1 MCLTD
6 KNCDMGYKAEQNG
19 FGAWA
24 YSEGQENFD
33 RLLEKFS
40 DKEKN
45 IQMGNNG
52 YQYFCDNYDVE
63 KVYPLIVE
71 KVQGEKL

>member
-24 YSEGQENFD
+24 LSDGQENFEK
-33 RLLEKFS
+33 LLNVFL

-45 IQMGNNG
+45 ITMGNNG

-63 KVYPLIVE
+63 KVYPIIINKL
-71 KVQGEKL
+71 GENI